1 MTRWFCLLLRRRNR
15 ITNMATSPKIVHDGA
30 IIVWMSKEMLVFH
43 YLSLAVIG
51 AKNVVPHSQPIRGK
65 DEATWPSGK
74 RFPALRAGFSVFFA
88 SRLTR
93 LESLN
98 ISDVNATSSSP
109 KKRAARALVD
119 LLPVLGTK
127 QCKLGF
133 LQPKREVYF
142 RQREHSTK
150 SCSFSAFL
158 QRRAKR
164 SICCLPCQHHHF
176 LNRAKLLESI

>member
-15 ITNMATSPKIVHDGA
+15 ITNMATSPKVVHDGA
-30 IIVWMSKEMLVFH
+30 VLLWMSKEMLVFH
-43 YLSLAVIG
+43 YLCLAVIG
-51 AKNVVPHSQPIRGK
+51 AKISFHILSQS
-65 DEATWPSGK
+65 EARMRP
-74 RFPALRAGFSVFFA
+74 RDLLVSVFPRLGPA
-88 SRLTR
+88 SQFLCFPIDSFGE
-93 LESLN
+93 LEHQWRQ
-98 ISDVNATSSSP
+98 TQRHQSP

-142 RQREHSTK
+142 RQCEHSTK

-164 SICCLPCQHHHF
+164 SICCLPC
-176 LNRAKLLESI
+176 